1 MSRELELVRELV
13 KKLDYEI
20 YEIRFKISS
29 YIQRVLYF
37 HKDNNRYIITH
48 GFTKKTQKTP
58 IREIQHAKAIKA
70 EYEEE
75 QYANNKI

>member
-1 MSRELELVRELV
+1 MINGNFHASHN
-13 KKLDYEI
+13 K
-20 YEIRFKISS
+20 
-29 YIQRVLYF
+29 YIV
-37 HKDNNRYIITH
+37 TH

-58 IREIQHAKAIKA
+58 SREIQRAKVIKK

>member
-1 MSRELELVRELV
+1 MEKPEFEFYTRP
-13 KKLDYEI
+13 
-20 YEIRFKISS
+20 
-29 YIQRVLYF
+29 
-37 HKDNNRYIITH
+37 N

-58 IREIQHAKAIKA
+58 SREIQRAKVIKK

>member
-1 MSRELELVRELV
+1 M

-20 YEIRFKISS
+20 YEIRSKYASN
-29 YIQRVLYF
+29 IQRALYF
-37 HKDNNRYIITH
+37 HVSHNKYIITH

-58 IREIQHAKAIKA
+58 TREIQRAKRIKA